1 VRDKDKVGFDDH
13 LGEVHISLEPLARS
27 SRLDFAKELLQPEP
41 DPDGA
46 A

>member
-1 VRDKDKVGFDDH
+1 MRDKDKVGFDDH

-27 SRLDFAKELLQPEP
+27 SRLDFAKLLLQPEP